1 MKVSVKIKME
11 AFDSALEAGRKS
23 SDVLSF
29 LNNDFK
35 LLENNYYN
43 AIFSS
48 VYSFSVAIASF
59 IYLISL
65 NLLVGTLFV
74 LFSFVTLFVTSQLQ
88 KSLENLSQKWTKS
101 NAKTL
106 NLVKGIIFGRNSVL
120 IYGAHGLER
129 RTSKLITQT
138 EGDYQTLNIRTM
150 CVAWVEWLLSVV
162 SYILPISVGIWLMA
176 TGTKLSGADLLAM
189 FLASDRVVGPLRN
202 IGQYQAQIKTTEGIR
217 KNLSNFQCDKSL
229 KQKFS
234 LEMRRE
240 QITIQ
245 TIKLAYQINPK
256 VKIIVGD
263 IQIPFGSKLLIS
275 GQSGIGKTTLLRLIL
290 GFTAP
295 SEGSI
300 VFSNQMNGKSISKT
314 QGLFS
319 LVDQKPFM
327 FTGTIAENLTL
338 LHPGFTTDNMNH
350 VLSLVGLDFELGSNA
365 LNYYYSDEKDNLS
378 GGQKQRVCIA
388 RALLFARPVIICDEI
403 TAALDNRSAQQVRR
417 ALYSTTSTVI
427 EVAHHFDSA
436 DIDSYQLA
444 HYELKNTKPGIVHL
458 LKVSRKGN

>member
-150 CVAWVEWLLSVV
+150 CVAWVGWLLSVV

-202 IGQYQAQIKTTEGIR
+202 IGQYQAQIKTTEGI
-217 KNLSNFQCDKSL
+217 
-229 KQKFS
+229 
-234 LEMRRE
+234 
-240 QITIQ
+240 
-245 TIKLAYQINPK
+245 
-256 VKIIVGD
+256 
-263 IQIPFGSKLLIS
+263 
-275 GQSGIGKTTLLRLIL
+275 
-290 GFTAP
+290 
-295 SEGSI
+295 
-300 VFSNQMNGKSISKT
+300 
-314 QGLFS
+314 
-319 LVDQKPFM
+319 
-327 FTGTIAENLTL
+327 
-338 LHPGFTTDNMNH
+338 
-350 VLSLVGLDFELGSNA
+350 
-365 LNYYYSDEKDNLS
+365 
-378 GGQKQRVCIA
+378 
-388 RALLFARPVIICDEI
+388 
-403 TAALDNRSAQQVRR
+403 
-417 ALYSTTSTVI
+417 
-427 EVAHHFDSA
+427 
-436 DIDSYQLA
+436 
-444 HYELKNTKPGIVHL
+444 
-458 LKVSRKGN
+458 